1 MFSFTHILSQNG
13 VKDSLYKELPKPVLD
28 EVYQLKFKEV
38 LVPVMGIGTAALFVC
53 DGWFTEQREN
63 VQDLLSAKGRN
74 KIKFDDY
81 MQYSPMV
88 AVYGLNLA
96 GVKGKH
102 SFKGRTIILAMSYA
116 TMGMIV
122 NTMKYSFKEKRPDS
136 NTRNSFPS
144 GHTATAFMGA
154 EFLYREYRDVSP
166 WIGYAGYAIA
176 AITGYLRIYNDR
188 HYLNDVVAGACI
200 GVLSTKLA
208 YWLYPKIFKKSE
220 CYKEY
225 VAIVTLPYYSAKE
238 VGLNMCICF

>member
-1 MFSFTHILSQNG
+1 MFSFTHIWAQNG

-176 AITGYLRIYNDR
+176 AITGYLRIYN
-188 HYLNDVVAGACI
+188 L
-200 GVLSTKLA
+200 
-208 YWLYPKIFKKSE
+208 
-220 CYKEY
+220 
-225 VAIVTLPYYSAKE
+225 
-238 VGLNMCICF
+238 